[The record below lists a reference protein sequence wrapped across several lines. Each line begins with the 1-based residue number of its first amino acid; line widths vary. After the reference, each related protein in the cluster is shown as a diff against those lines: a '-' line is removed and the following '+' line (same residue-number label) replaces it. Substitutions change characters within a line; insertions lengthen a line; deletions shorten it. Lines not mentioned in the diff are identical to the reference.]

1 MTLFPSWVTDPRKV
15 SATDATSIDQGNFNA
30 LMNFTNTLVQRV
42 PPTYYDV
49 STEQGRQRMIGMR
62 LRLADGS
69 RFPFDHISSHLC
81 DDKVLVFVVPHNKSD
96 AVILEDD
103 PNLFPSDTLI
113 TQLRLLT

>member
-1 MTLFPSWVTDPRKV
+1 MTLFPSWVTGPRKV
-15 SATDATSIDQGNFNA
+15 SSTDATSIDQENFNA
-30 LMNFTNTLVQRV
+30 LMNSANTLVQRV

-81 DDKVLVFVVPHNKSD
+81 DDKVLVFIVPHNKSD